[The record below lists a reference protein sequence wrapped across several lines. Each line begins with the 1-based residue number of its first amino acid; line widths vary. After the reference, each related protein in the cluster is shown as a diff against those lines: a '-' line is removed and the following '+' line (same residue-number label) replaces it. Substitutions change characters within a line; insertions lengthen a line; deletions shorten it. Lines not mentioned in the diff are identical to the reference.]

1 LGGARVGGSEEAL
14 PAVGRGRA
22 DRRLGVGIWMEFLFS
37 CLGGFGL
44 LAWHLLFAEVV
55 GTILQLPSLIK
66 HFFLLIFLSKNA

>member
-1 LGGARVGGSEEAL
+1 LAGARVGGSGEAS
-14 PAVGRGRA
+14 PAARRG
-22 DRRLGVGIWMEFLFS
+22 RLGVGIWMEFLFS